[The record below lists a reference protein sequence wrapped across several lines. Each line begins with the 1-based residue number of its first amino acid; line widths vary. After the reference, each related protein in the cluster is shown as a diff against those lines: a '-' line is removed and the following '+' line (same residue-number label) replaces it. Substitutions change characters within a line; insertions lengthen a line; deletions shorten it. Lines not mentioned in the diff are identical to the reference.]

1 MKKQQ
6 KRAGATRV
14 LAKISRETLLWIGG
28 AIFVLPF
35 LWMVLGSFKT
45 TAEITRIP
53 ITLLPE
59 EWLINNFVEVIILL
73 DVPRLFFNSCLIAVT
88 ATLGSLITSAMAG
101 YAFAKLR
108 FRGSNS
114 AFYAIFITMIIPYF
128 LTLIPSYLIVY
139 RLGLI
144 NNYLAVILP
153 GLANSFG
160 VFMMRQF
167 ILGIPNDLLDAARI
181 DGCSEFRI
189 FWMIVLPLC
198 WPALATLSIFSFMWN
213 WQDFLWPL
221 LVLPNKDMMT
231 LEVGIN
237 YLQTVRS
244 GVINY
249 QYAMAGATIAI
260 VPVLIVFLIM
270 QNQII
275 KGVTVTGM
283 KGGA

>member
-1 MKKQQ
+1 
-6 KRAGATRV
+6 
-14 LAKISRETLLWIGG
+14 
-28 AIFVLPF
+28 
-35 LWMVLGSFKT
+35 MVLGSFKT